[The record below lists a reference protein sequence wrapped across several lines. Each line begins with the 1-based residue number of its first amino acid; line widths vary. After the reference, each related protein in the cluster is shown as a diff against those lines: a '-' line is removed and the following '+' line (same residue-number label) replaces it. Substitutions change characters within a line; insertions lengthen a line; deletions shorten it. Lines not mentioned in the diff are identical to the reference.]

1 MVQDYQVS
9 EAVVTCS
16 DRLTRFG
23 LDYLTTLFAIYGTK
37 LTILFADEEKTRDL
51 ELTEDLLAIMAS
63 FTGRLYGLRS
73 RKRKELLSCVSRV
86 LHKP

>member
-9 EAVVTCS
+9 EVVVTCS

-23 LDYLTTLFAIYGTK
+23 LDYLTALFAGYSTK

-51 ELTEDLLAIMAS
+51 ELAENLLAIMAL
-63 FTGRLYGLRS
+63 FAGRLYGLWS
-73 RKRKELLSCVSRV
+73 RKRKALLSCVSRV
-86 LHKP
+86 PHKP